1 MTLLVLDSI
10 IVAVADNV
18 FPEGMDD
25 LIVTVVVQVSR
36 SVGVISR
43 VAGLNN
49 RCTLVDVVVD
59 SLAISECFMTSLAYF
74 FIVS

>member
-1 MTLLVLDSI
+1 MPMTFLVLDSI

-36 SVGVISR
+36 SVGVVAR
-43 VAGLNN
+43 VAGLSN
-49 RCTLVDVVVD
+49 RCILVDVVVD
-59 SLAISECFMTSLAYF
+59 SLAVSECFMVPISIFLQ
-74 FIVS
+74 